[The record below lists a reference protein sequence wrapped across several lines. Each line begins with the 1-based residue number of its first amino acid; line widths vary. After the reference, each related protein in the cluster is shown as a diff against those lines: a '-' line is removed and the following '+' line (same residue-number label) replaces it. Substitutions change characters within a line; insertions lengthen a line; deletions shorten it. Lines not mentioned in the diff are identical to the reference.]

1 VTPLE
6 LHQDLEARGLLAQC
20 TTPDFPAWLAKQQ
33 EGGKRPTVYC
43 GFDPT
48 ADSLHLGS
56 LLPALALRRFRD
68 AGCLPIA
75 LVGGATGMIG
85 DPSGKSA
92 ERSLLDDDALARN
105 VAGLT
110 KQMQQLVGGEVGR
123 DFLLEDNATWFRGMG
138 FIQFLRDVGKRFTVN
153 MMVAK
158 ESVRARLED
167 RDQGISYTE
176 FSYMLLQAYDF
187 AELRR
192 RHGCLLQIGGSDQ
205 WGNITAGID
214 LVKKLEHGAD
224 PQGLTMPLLTKADG
238 GKFGKSERGNI
249 WLDAKKTHPYFMHK
263 FLFDAADAD
272 VGTLLRRLTFL
283 PLARIAELDA
293 ATAERPQHREGQR
306 ALAAEIVGLVHG
318 QPTADACAGLE
329 AAMHADDA
337 ADFERHADAL
347 GLLNPDAGM
356 SAEDAALLPVAH
368 RPLAALDGEGLSA
381 ADLGVELGLFGSRG
395 DVKRELAGGGGFL
408 IAGERVP
415 SLDFRLTRAWLGDRR
430 VVQIKKGK
438 KQKRMVCFR

>member
-1 VTPLE
+1 MTPQE
-6 LHQDLEARGLLAQC
+6 LQDDLAARGLVAQC
-20 TTPDFPAWLAKQQ
+20 TTTNFPAWLAKQQ
-33 EGGKRPTVYC
+33 TGGARPTVYC

-85 DPSGKSA
+85 DPSGKAS
-92 ERSLLDDDALARN
+92 ERLFLDDDALARN

-110 KQMQQLVGGEVGR
+110 LQMQTLLGGEAGK
-123 DFLLEDNATWFRGMG
+123 DFLLANNAEWFRGMG
-138 FIQFLRDVGKRFTVN
+138 YIQFLRDVGKRFTVN
-153 MMVAK
+153 MMIAK

-187 AELRR
+187 WELRR

-205 WGNITAGID
+205 WGNITAGIE
-214 LVKKLEHGAD
+214 LVKKNEPGAD
-224 PQGLTMPLLTKADG
+224 PQGFTLPLLTKADG
-238 GKFGKSERGNI
+238 TKFGKSERGNL
-249 WLDAKKTHPYFMHK
+249 WLDARKTHPYFMYKH
-263 FLFDAADAD
+263 LFDTADAD
-272 VGTLLRRLTFL
+272 VGKLLRYLTFV
-283 PLARIAELDA
+283 PLDHLAHVDD
-293 ATAERPQHREGQR
+293 ATAERPQDRLGQR
-306 ALAAEIVGLVHG
+306 VLAGEIVKLVHG
-318 QPTADACAGLE
+318 LSTAEACAGLE
-329 AAMHADDA
+329 VAMHADDVPG
-337 ADFERHADAL
+337 FERHADAL
-347 GLLNPDAGM
+347 GLLNPVADL

-368 RPLAALDGEGLSA
+368 RPLSALDGEGLSA

-395 DVKRELAGGGGFL
+395 EVKRELAGGGFRIGGDAVVDANL
-408 IAGERVP
+408 
-415 SLDFRLTRAWLGDRR
+415 RLTRAWLGDRR
-430 VVQIKKGK
+430 VVQVKKGK